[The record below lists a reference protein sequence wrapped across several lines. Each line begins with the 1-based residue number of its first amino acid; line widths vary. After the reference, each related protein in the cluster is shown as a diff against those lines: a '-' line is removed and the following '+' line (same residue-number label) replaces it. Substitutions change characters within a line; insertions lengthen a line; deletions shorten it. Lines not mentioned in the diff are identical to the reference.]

1 MLAIRVV
8 DTVSLSPDF
17 GFQTV
22 LYLTA
27 LFLLNH
33 FKIVFFL
40 NLFVLANLSC
50 VSPRLRQY
58 FSTYCKCF

>member
-8 DTVSLSPDF
+8 DMVSLSPDF

-33 FKIVFFL
+33 FQSVLLI
-40 NLFVLANLSC
+40 LFALANLSC

-58 FSTYCKCF
+58 FSTYCKWF